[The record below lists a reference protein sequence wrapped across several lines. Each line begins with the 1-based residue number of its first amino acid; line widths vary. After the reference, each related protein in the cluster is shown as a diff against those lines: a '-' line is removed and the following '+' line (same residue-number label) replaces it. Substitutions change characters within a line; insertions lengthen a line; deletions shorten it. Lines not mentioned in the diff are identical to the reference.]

1 MPAALEELGLE
12 PPLKT
17 LVVVGGAERM
27 SADEMTRARPV
38 IEALGDLAKRV
49 GAVVV
54 DGGTDEG
61 VMRLLGQAR
70 ARGRSFPLI
79 GVVVASLAAKPP
91 GVAAWGD
98 WLEPV
103 PPIPPGRPRISHVR
117 ARQVGQSSCRL
128 ECVESASVRQW
139 RSEVTS
145 MYAVVDPATGE
156 TVKEYP
162 TISDHEL
169 RDAIARADRSH
180 REWSKVATVADRASL
195 VRRVGELH
203 SERRKDLAELIVA
216 EMGKPVG
223 QARGEVDF
231 CASIYEFY
239 AENAEA
245 LMADEPIELLEGEGS
260 AVVRRSSLGVLLG
273 IMPWNFPYYQVA
285 RFAGPNLI
293 IGNTVL
299 LKHAPQCPQ
308 SAEAIAQMFADAGFP
323 DGAYV
328 NIYATNEQIEWVIA
342 DPRIRGVSV
351 TGSERAGAAVAEIA
365 GRNLKKV
372 VLELGGSDPFIVLGT
387 DDLDK
392 TVEDAVAARIDN
404 AGQSCNAAKRMIVVD
419 ELYQPFMEKFTAA
432 LTAVKQGDPHE
443 RGTELGPLSSQVAAD
458 RLEDQV
464 RRAVEQGATVV
475 AGGKRNGNY
484 FEPTV
489 LTDITPAN
497 DVYREEL
504 FGPVAQVYRVQ
515 SEEEAVTL
523 ANDTPFGLGSYL
535 VTNDPEQAER
545 VADQIDAG
553 MVYVNIVGA
562 DGAELPFG
570 GTKRS
575 GFGRELG
582 RYGADEFVNKKLIR
596 IG

>member
-1 MPAALEELGLE
+1 
-12 PPLKT
+12 
-17 LVVVGGAERM
+17 
-27 SADEMTRARPV
+27 
-38 IEALGDLAKRV
+38 
-49 GAVVV
+49 
-54 DGGTDEG
+54 
-61 VMRLLGQAR
+61 
-70 ARGRSFPLI
+70 
-79 GVVVASLAAKPP
+79 
-91 GVAAWGD
+91 
-98 WLEPV
+98 
-103 PPIPPGRPRISHVR
+103 
-117 ARQVGQSSCRL
+117 
-128 ECVESASVRQW
+128 
-139 RSEVTS
+139 
-145 MYAVVDPATGE
+145 
-156 TVKEYP
+156 
-162 TISDHEL
+162 
-169 RDAIARADRSH
+169 
-180 REWSKVATVADRASL
+180 

-203 SERRKDLAELIVA
+203 TERRKELAEIIAV
-216 EMGKPVG
+216 EMGKPIG
-223 QARGEVDF
+223 QARGEVAF

-239 AENAEA
+239 ADNAEA
-245 LMADEPIELLEGEGS
+245 LMADEPIELLGGEGS

-293 IGNTVL
+293 IGNTIL

-308 SAEAIAQMFADAGFP
+308 SAEAMAQMFADAGFP

-342 DPRIRGVSV
+342 DPRVRGVSV

-387 DDLDK
+387 DNLDE
-392 TVEDAVAARIDN
+392 TVEAAVEARIDN
-404 AGQSCNAAKRMIVVD
+404 AGQSCNAAKRMIVID
-419 ELYQPFMEKFTAA
+419 ELYEPFLAKFTSA

-443 RGTELGPLSSQVAAD
+443 RETDIGPLSSQIAAD

-464 RRAVEQGATVV
+464 QRAVAQGATVI

-489 LTDITPAN
+489 LTDITPEN
-497 DVYREEL
+497 DIYREEL

-515 SEEEAVTL
+515 SEDEAVAL
-523 ANDTPFGLGSYL
+523 ANDTPFGLGSY
-535 VTNDPEQAER
+535 VMTTDPEQAER
-545 VADQIDAG
+545 VADKIDAG

-562 DGAELPFG
+562 DSAVLPFG

-596 IG
+596 VS